1 MRLPRRHS
9 RTRKRGIIEEA
20 ARISAAPAQT
30 GRLETQPPASAAPE
44 DLAPEDYA
52 QSTGYTYKSRQ
63 PKDRGYS
70 SSRKEGR
77 KLKENL
83 RYGQYLEVPKGDQA
97 IFSPQRSRLRTA
109 LIVIGI
115 LIAIA
120 IIVYFLWELLL

>member
-1 MRLPRRHS
+1 MSDPETPTTPPSEAPNLTLDGKEAFSHAPRP
-9 RTRKRGIIEEA
+9 RK
-20 ARISAAPAQT
+20 
-30 GRLETQPPASAAPE
+30 TQPPASAAPE